1 MMTRIQEHEAVLQKL
16 TRDEDK
22 LSKNNQKLVIE
33 METLEVRADHY
44 EKTVKN
50 EAKISE
56 FKLG

>member
-1 MMTRIQEHEAVLQKL
+1 
-16 TRDEDK
+16 
-22 LSKNNQKLVIE
+22 

-56 FKLG
+56 FKLGWFN